1 MGAALN
7 TDTTTASLIDE
18 AMQLLTSQGFVQYYP
33 NLAETLGNFK
43 AALFLG
49 HALYW
54 ARHTAVHYKNRDGWF
69 FLTAKQCTQATGL
82 STREQ
87 ESARLLLVQHSL
99 IQEKLAGRPAKL
111 HYRINLDRLASCLGI
126 SVVDQKASWA
136 QLAPLLKRYVSFYRP
151 LADIAGN
158 VASGLYLSYLLIQQR
173 HVLTYSRSIEGEF
186 TLSQQAIRNALCLTS
201 KTQRNARD
209 RLKQM
214 GLLQEAGNRIRINL
228 LALCPL
234 LHGQEQFPLKSES
247 TDQPPI
253 ADAPKL
259 TSVSK
264 PVPVNGQK
272 PAPSRSSKL
281 FGAGTQSQRPL
292 FDLDSAGAARANATV
307 QHALRDPASM
317 NPGRLFAQTSVSP
330 GAACG
335 QLTKT
340 SDLTT
345 GPVAQN
351 AKLAAQTAKLT
362 CPKRETKLP
371 KPRNNNTTI
380 SLQTTTRPAIT
391 TASAGDK
398 SKALVEIAGCRRDDL
413 NVQNDEVDISLPSVL
428 GKQWHEAVR
437 KVLATA
443 KPEHRQ
449 CLLDE
454 LEGQLRN
461 PGKQIANPPGY
472 LHSLRVGLES
482 GRVQLAYAQSIAS
495 QREQNRH
502 AQDAVQE
509 HIKALNTNLTTTLP
523 PMTKEEA
530 FAQLRQQVQTMR
542 KLP

>member
-234 LHGQEQFPLKSES
+234 LHGQEQYPLKSES

-259 TSVSK
+259 ISVSK

-307 QHALRDPASM
+307 QHALRDPTSM

-345 GPVAQN
+345 RPV
-351 AKLAAQTAKLT
+351 AQTAKLDAQIAKLA
-362 CPKRETKLP
+362 CPNRETKLP

-391 TASAGDK
+391 MASAGDK
-398 SKALVEIAGCRRDDL
+398 SKALAEIAGCRRDDL
-413 NVQNDEVDISLPSVL
+413 NVQNDEVDITLPSVL

-437 KVLATA
+437 KVLSIA

-449 CLLDE
+449 SLLDE

-461 PGKQIANPPGY
+461 PGKQITNPPGY

>member
-1 MGAALN
+1 MGAAIN
-7 TDTTTASLIDE
+7 TDITTASLIDE
-18 AMQLLTSQGFVQYYP
+18 AMQLLTSQGYVQYYP

-126 SVVDQKASWA
+126 SVVDQKASWV

-186 TLSQQAIRNALCLTS
+186 TLSQQAIRNALSLTS

-234 LHGQEQFPLKSES
+234 LHGQEQFPLNAPVAE
-247 TDQPPI
+247 
-253 ADAPKL
+253 APKL
-259 TSVSK
+259 TSIFKPVAESK
-264 PVPVNGQK
+264 PK
-272 PAPSRSSKL
+272 AAPSRSSKL
-281 FGAGTQSQRPL
+281 FGPGTQSQRPL
-292 FDLDSAGAARANATV
+292 FDLESAGAARANATV
-307 QHALRDPASM
+307 QHALRNPSSM
-317 NPGRLFAQTSVSP
+317 NPGRLFAQTSARP
-330 GAACG
+330 GAGCA
-335 QLTKT
+335 QLTKRG
-340 SDLTT
+340 DLTT
-345 GPVAQN
+345 SLFAQN
-351 AKLAAQTAKLT
+351 AKLDAQTAKLT
-362 CPKRETKLP
+362 CPNRETKLP

-380 SLQTTTRPAIT
+380 SLQTTTRPAIAPVST
-391 TASAGDK
+391 GDK
-398 SKALVEIAGCRRDDL
+398 SDARVELAGCRRDDL
-413 NVQNDEVDISLPSVL
+413 NFQNDEVDINLPSVL

-437 KVLATA
+437 KVLSIA

-449 CLLDE
+449 SLLDE

-461 PGKQIANPPGY
+461 PGKQITNPPGY
-472 LHSLRVGLES
+472 LHSLRVGLEA
-482 GRVQLAYAQSIAS
+482 GRVQLAYAQSIAN
-495 QREQNRH
+495 QREQNRR

-509 HIKALNTNLTTTLP
+509 HITALNTNLTTKLP

-530 FAQLRQQVQTMR
+530 FAQLRQQVQAMR

>member
-7 TDTTTASLIDE
+7 TDITTASLIDE

-99 IQEKLAGRPAKL
+99 IQEKLAGKPAKL

-126 SVVDQKASWA
+126 SVVDQKANWA

-173 HVLTYSRSIEGEF
+173 HVLKYSRSIQGEF

-214 GLLQEAGNRIRINL
+214 GLVQESGNRIRINL

-234 LHGQEQFPLKSES
+234 LHGQEQSPLNADSS
-247 TDQPPI
+247 NLPPVTE
-253 ADAPKL
+253 APKL
-259 TSVSK
+259 TSIAK
-264 PVPVNGQK
+264 PVAVNELK
-272 PAPSRSSKL
+272 SAPSRSSKL

-330 GAACG
+330 GTACG

-340 SDLTT
+340 GSLTT
-345 GPVAQN
+345 RPVAQN
-351 AKLAAQTAKLT
+351 AKLDAQTAKLT
-362 CPKRETKLP
+362 CPNRETKLP

-380 SLQTTTRPAIT
+380 SLQTTTRPAI
-391 TASAGDK
+391 ALVSAGDK
-398 SKALVEIAGCRRDDL
+398 SDARVELAGCRRDDL
-413 NVQNDEVDISLPSVL
+413 NFQNDEVDISLPSVL

-437 KVLATA
+437 KVLSIA

-449 CLLDE
+449 SLLDE

-461 PGKQIANPPGY
+461 PGKHIANPPGY

-509 HIKALNTNLTTTLP
+509 RIKALNANLTTNLP

-530 FAQLRQQVQTMR
+530 LAQLRQQVQAMR